1 MCLYDT
7 CILSGNL
14 CNVCCAVLGSQGLQC
29 SWRDYKKALQV
40 NKEKTIERGQAVRQT
55 KGKCGVIYEAN
66 VTKIS
71 FPHNLFLDL
80 ALSSHHLSW
89 PFCNIPFM

>member
-1 MCLYDT
+1 M
-7 CILSGNL
+7 SAVQFWVHKA
-14 CNVCCAVLGSQGLQC
+14 CNAHDVIT
-29 SWRDYKKALQV
+29 KKALQV